1 MGNIK
6 EFLDKDIIDKII
18 KNKSDLQ
25 LGVEKREIT
34 VSVTNMTRYVSIAE
48 TMPLDVL
55 PEFMNKYFALNFD
68 EIIKKKWNHR

>member
-25 LGVEKREIT
+25 LGVEK
-34 VSVTNMTRYVSIAE
+34 
-48 TMPLDVL
+48 
-55 PEFMNKYFALNFD
+55 
-68 EIIKKKWNHR
+68 